1 MIKLEVK
8 IEDEKFIY
16 SYAVGDSTHNGSM
29 TISCESLSR
38 FTDLLRLCAT
48 HYSFEDKTWER
59 DAIAKAWLEKQ
70 KGER

>member
-1 MIKLEVK
+1 MIELKVE
-8 IEDEKFIY
+8 IENEKFIY
-16 SYAVGDSTHNGSM
+16 SYTVGDSKHVGSM

-70 KGER
+70 NVKI